1 MKRWSKLQK
10 QIYLILDDKIDLQI
24 HCSMYRMNSQQ
35 GSVDLPRYWISL
47 NKEIIFDYPKIATS
61 KEAYPYITD
70 ISNISNLFREYLD
83 TPKNQILTQNFT
95 ADEYGITDLLKA
107 ADKRI
112 GVEKLEQHFQN
123 NTVKNIDICQKI
135 LKARMS
141 K

>member
-10 QIYLILDDKIDLQI
+10 QIYLIIDDKIDLQI
-24 HCSMYRMNSQQ
+24 HCSVYRMNSQQ
-35 GSVDLPRYWISL
+35 GSVDLPRYWITL

-83 TPKNQILTQNFT
+83 TPKNQILTKNFT
-95 ADEYGITDLLKA
+95 ADKYGITDLLKA
-107 ADKRI
+107 ADKRH
-112 GVEKLEQHFQN
+112 GVEKLEQYFQD
-123 NTVKNIDICQKI
+123 NTVKNIDACQKI

>member
-1 MKRWSKLQK
+1 
-10 QIYLILDDKIDLQI
+10 
-24 HCSMYRMNSQQ
+24 MNSQQ
-35 GSVDLPRYWISL
+35 GSVDLPRYWITL

-83 TPKNQILTQNFT
+83 TPRNQILTKNFT
-95 ADEYGITDLLKA
+95 ADKYGITDLLKA
-107 ADKRI
+107 ADKRL

-123 NTVKNIDICQKI
+123 NTVKNIDICQNI
-135 LKARMS
+135 LKARKS